1 MTVETVVT
9 GETFVTRETVVTGV
23 TVETVVIGEI
33 IMISGVVYYNRVMD
47 NILSLMASWQVL
59 KFEYLPWSAKDSSSY
74 RLYSYYKVCILV
86 LLWRWQDVMRDL
98 PAAHTFFVWYIT
110 GVTLSKSC
118 R

>member
-9 GETFVTRETVVTGV
+9 GETFETVVTGV
-23 TVETVVIGEI
+23 TVETVVTDEI

-74 RLYSYYKVCILV
+74 RL
-86 LLWRWQDVMRDL
+86 
-98 PAAHTFFVWYIT
+98 
-110 GVTLSKSC
+110 
-118 R
+118 